1 MIKNLF
7 SVIFIS
13 ATTLVFAQKNK
24 DILKQIDSISQQRW
38 GNVVVDLDS
47 LNEPTY
53 EKIDKKLKD
62 TLIIKRNLTLETYVP
77 QEELPITPFNF
88 IRDKASEQSW
98 FFFGNNS
105 LTFNQSSFSNWNAGG
120 NNSIGV
126 IGRVNYNLYFKR
138 NRHYLE
144 NNLQLGYG
152 FMSQEN
158 QSTRKT
164 EDQINISSNYGYD
177 LGKFYYLSA
186 GAQFVSQFTRGY
198 NYGATPNPTKRDRIS
213 QFMAPGYLNLG
224 LGISYNPKENIQII
238 FRPINGQF
246 TFVTDPLLQV
256 AGKYGLERD
265 GQSVRSE
272 IGARLNI
279 IYRLK
284 VFKDIHYTSNLNFFS
299 NYLSHFERVDI
310 SYAGILNMKFNKYIN
325 ATVNIDLL
333 YDHDQMRKLQR
344 KQTLG
349 IGLVYNMGAESNK
362 KSNSK
367 MIKPFVK

>member
-1 MIKNLF
+1 MIKSLF
-7 SVIFIS
+7 TAILICGS
-13 ATTLVFAQKNK
+13 TLMIAQSNK
-24 DILKQIDSISQQRW
+24 EILKQIDSISQQRW
-38 GNVVVDLDS
+38 SNVIVDLDS
-47 LNEPTY
+47 ITEPTF
-53 EKIDKKLKD
+53 EKIEKKLKD
-62 TLIIKRNLTLETYVP
+62 TLIIKPNISLSSLAT

-98 FFFGNNS
+98 FFFGNNT

-138 NRHYLE
+138 DKHYLE
-144 NNLQLGYG
+144 NNMLLGYG

-186 GAQFVSQFTRGY
+186 GAQFISQFTRGY
-198 NYGATPNPTKRDRIS
+198 NYGATPNPSKKDRIS
-213 QFMAPGYLNLG
+213 QFLAPGYLNLG
-224 LGISYNPKENIQII
+224 LGISYIPKENLQII

-246 TFVTDPLLQV
+246 TFVTDPHLQV

-265 GQSVRSE
+265 GQSLRSE
-272 IGARLNI
+272 LGARLNV

-284 VFKDIHYTSNLNFFS
+284 IIKDIHYTSNLNFFS